1 MGFDDGFEFSTK
13 WLGDRTKFKKTIAV
27 LCECGEAKSQHTLKQ
42 LRECRKNE
50 KNAA

>member
-1 MGFDDGFEFSTK
+1 MGFDDGFNFSNQ
-13 WLGDRTKFKKTIAV
+13 WLREKKFKNKIAV